1 MPARH
6 MRKQWK
12 QFRILAGTIKKMLA
26 SLNEIYASGG
36 ELPLITLTIENE
48 EIGALRFV
56 LSPDNKELDGEIYHA
71 SAFTVQ
77 MPERSGN
84 GFSDLSFAI
93 CGVNGECYQYI
104 NRALESMKPTL
115 LTMKQWHPETL
126 EQLEE
131 LTLTVTG
138 GQLNR
143 DTAQFTASFCD
154 MLNLEFPR
162 LKYTAYNS
170 PGLKYIK

>member
-1 MPARH
+1 
-6 MRKQWK
+6 
-12 QFRILAGTIKKMLA
+12 MLN

-36 ELPLITLTIENE
+36 QLPIITLTIDNE
-48 EIGALRFV
+48 EIGTLNFV
-56 LSPDNKELDGEIYHA
+56 LSNDNRELNGVIYYA
-71 SAFTVQ
+71 SNFTVQ

-126 EQLEE
+126 EELEA

>member
-1 MPARH
+1 
-6 MRKQWK
+6 
-12 QFRILAGTIKKMLA
+12 MLN

-36 ELPLITLTIENE
+36 QLPIITLTIDNE
-48 EIGALRFV
+48 EIGTLNFV
-56 LSPDNKELDGEIYHA
+56 LSNDNRELNGVIYYA
-71 SAFTVQ
+71 SNFTVQ

-93 CGVNGECYQYI
+93 CGVNGECYSYI
-104 NRALESMKPTL
+104 MQAMESQKPTT
-115 LTMKQWHPETL
+115 LTLRQWHPETKDKK
-126 EQLEE
+126 EE

-138 GQLNR
+138 CQINR
-143 DTAQFTASFCD
+143 ETAQFTASFCD

>member
-1 MPARH
+1 
-6 MRKQWK
+6 
-12 QFRILAGTIKKMLA
+12 MLA

-36 ELPLITLTIENE
+36 QLPLITLEIDNE
-48 EIGALRFV
+48 EIGELRFV
-56 LSPDNKELDGEIYHA
+56 LSPDNKELSGEIYHA

-93 CGVNGECYQYI
+93 CGVNGECYSYI
-104 NRALESMKPTL
+104 MQAMDSGKPTL
-115 LTMKQWHPETL
+115 LTYRQWHPETETL
-126 EQLEE
+126 QDE

-138 GQLNR
+138 CQINR
-143 DTAQFTASFCD
+143 NTAQFSASFCD

-162 LKYTAYNS
+162 LKYTAYNA
-170 PGLKYIK
+170 PGLKFIK

>member
-1 MPARH
+1 
-6 MRKQWK
+6 
-12 QFRILAGTIKKMLA
+12 MLA

-93 CGVNGECYQYI
+93 CGVNGECFQYI

>member
-1 MPARH
+1 
-6 MRKQWK
+6 
-12 QFRILAGTIKKMLA
+12 MLN

-36 ELPLITLTIENE
+36 QLPLITLEIDNE

-56 LSPDNKELDGEIYHA
+56 LSPDNQTLGGDLYYA

-115 LTMKQWHPETL
+115 LTMKQWHPEKL
-126 EQLEE
+126 DQLEA